1 MNSFFFFLSS
11 PFNNDSSDNKRQK
24 NLIRGESRTL
34 GTSATIYWLVAIR
47 YYHKLS
53 YAVVTGI
60 TESKLGDS
68 VLSSEIH
75 IGNYNT
81 IRCDRSYKTNNLSYD
96 VKSFFPPE
104 TENIFLKK
112 ML

>member
-1 MNSFFFFLSS
+1 MPLWSMKWSFQVR
-11 PFNNDSSDNKRQK
+11 N
-24 NLIRGESRTL
+24 I
-34 GTSATIYWLVAIR
+34 A
-47 YYHKLS
+47 KLS

-60 TESKLGDS
+60 TESKLDDS
-68 VLSSEIH
+68 VLSSEIN

-81 IRCDRSYKTNNLSYD
+81 LGCDRSYKTNNLSYD